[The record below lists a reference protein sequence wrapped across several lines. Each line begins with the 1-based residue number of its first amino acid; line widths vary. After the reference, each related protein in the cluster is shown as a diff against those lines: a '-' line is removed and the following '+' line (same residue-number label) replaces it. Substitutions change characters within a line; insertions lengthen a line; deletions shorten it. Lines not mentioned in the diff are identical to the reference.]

1 MTASPETLLAVRKV
15 AKFFGSKLV
24 FKDVS
29 CEVEAGEVL
38 LVAGP
43 NGAGK
48 STLMKIMAGL
58 SRPDAGEVGLHLE
71 PERVAYLGHST
82 FVYPGMSARANL
94 AFWAGM
100 YGLKPV
106 REELDAMLER
116 VGLLRAAEEK
126 AGGFSRG
133 MAQRLNLARIYLV
146 RPRLIFLDEPGTGL
160 DVKSLATLRREINE
174 FRSQGIAVVWI
185 SHHLLE
191 DVGMADRVLSL
202 GGRRVDYYGPA
213 SGFDAGSLA
222 C

>member
-1 MTASPETLLAVRKV
+1 MTASPETILAVRKV

-29 CEVEAGEVL
+29 CELAPGEVL

-58 SRPDAGEVGLHLE
+58 SRPDAGEVGLDLE
-71 PERVAYLGHST
+71 PEQTAYLGHAT
-82 FVYPGMSARANL
+82 FVYPGMSARENL

-100 YGLKPV
+100 YGLRPTQD
-106 REELDAMLER
+106 ELDAILVR

-133 MAQRLNLARIYLV
+133 MAQRLNLARVYLV
-146 RPRLIFLDEPGTGL
+146 RPRLLFLDEPGTGL
-160 DVKSLATLRREINE
+160 DVKSLATLRAEIRELRGLGTAI
-174 FRSQGIAVVWI
+174 VWI

-191 DVGMADRVLSL
+191 DVNMADRVLSL